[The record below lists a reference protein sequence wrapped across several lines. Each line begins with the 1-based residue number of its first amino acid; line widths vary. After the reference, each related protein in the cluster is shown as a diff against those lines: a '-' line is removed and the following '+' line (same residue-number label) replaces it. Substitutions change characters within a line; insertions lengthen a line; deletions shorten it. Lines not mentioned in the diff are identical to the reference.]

1 MSDKTTKYVR
11 AYILMNV
18 RLGKMNHVLSEL
30 KTIPG
35 VTSIAA
41 ITGEFDI
48 IARVET
54 ESLEELY
61 NRTQEI
67 HLIEGISETVTSI
80 VQKEF

>member
-1 MSDKTTKYVR
+1 MTDTTEKLLR

-18 RLGKMNHVLSEL
+18 RLGKMNHVLSQL

-35 VTSIAA
+35 VTNIAA

-54 ESLEELY
+54 ESMDELY
-61 NRTQEI
+61 NRTQEM
-67 HLIEGISETVTSI
+67 HLIEGISDTITSI
-80 VQKEF
+80 IQKEF